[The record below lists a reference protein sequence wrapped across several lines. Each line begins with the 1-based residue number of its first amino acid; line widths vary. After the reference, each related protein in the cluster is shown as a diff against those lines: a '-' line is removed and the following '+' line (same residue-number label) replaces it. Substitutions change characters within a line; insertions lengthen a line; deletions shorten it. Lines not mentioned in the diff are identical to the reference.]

1 MKKMLI
7 CFCAALLSLS
17 ACTKT
22 YTVAKPSEP
31 KLYKKVYSA
40 KPNDL
45 YYALRWA
52 FKTYG
57 YPIAEEDLQNGVIK
71 SRYVPVRAN
80 SHYIDVFKHK
90 DFGVSGAYHQMEARL
105 LPHGDKTTL
114 QIGSRIQGIVARIHS
129 TGTEEAML
137 FEKVSDYLRSP
148 TVQLTNQGIQD

>member
-1 MKKMLI
+1 MKKI
-7 CFCAALLSLS
+7 FFCFFAGLLFLS

-22 YTVAKPSEP
+22 YTTAKPGEP
-31 KLYKKVYSA
+31 KLYKKIYSA

-52 FKTYG
+52 FKAYG

-71 SRYVPVRAN
+71 SRYVPVGAN
-80 SHYIDVFKHK
+80 SHYIDVFRRK
-90 DFGVSGAYHQMEARL
+90 DFGLSGAYHQLEARL

-114 QIGSRIQGIVARIHS
+114 QIGSRIQSIVANIHS
-129 TGTEEAML
+129 TGREEAML

-148 TVQLTNQGIQD
+148 NVQLTNQGIQD